1 MQSGKKKKYKAYRV
15 ERKEN
20 LSLFAD
26 HMIFYVENSKESQ
39 KNWLEQKGEFSKVV
53 GYKNDVNNSTV
64 FLNINNIWELKY
76 KNNST

>member
-26 HMIFYVENSKESQ
+26 HMIFYVENSIESQ